1 MTNNLATKEGI
12 ELLKDNYIGHL
23 AFIAKGGPF
32 TVPITYF
39 YDQDSNSIISY
50 SDEGHKISAMRKN
63 RNVSLAVHEINS
75 VDNWCSILAHG
86 LFEELK
92 GTDAKFLLHKFAE
105 GVRSIILKK
114 EKKHTKFISDFSST
128 SHLENIPIVYK
139 IQIQE
144 ITGKYRA
151 SDK

>member
-1 MTNNLATKEGI
+1 MTSNLATTEGI

-23 AFIAKGGPF
+23 AFIANGEPY

-39 YDQDSNSIISY
+39 YDPESNRIISY
-50 SDEGHKISAMRKN
+50 SDVGHKINAMRKN
-63 RNVSLAVHEINS
+63 KNVSLAVDEIIS
-75 VDNWCSILAHG
+75 VDNWRCILVHG
-86 LFEELK
+86 QFEELK

-105 GVRSIILKK
+105 GIKSIISKK
-114 EKKHTKFISDFSST
+114 EKKYPKFISDFSNAT
-128 SHLENIPIVYK
+128 HLEDIPIVYK

-144 ITGKYRA
+144 ITGKFRS